1 VAFLPGVVS
10 KALSTRT
17 VRWFI
22 DGDSRRKVAAGSG
35 QVMSNQADDDSEI
48 EDWSRPQNDARRSN
62 RMGQM
67 IQRALIPG
75 AEAQKTM
82 ARTLEKNS
90 RVMMWSVV
98 VAAISTVIS
107 AAGFVFVAV
116 TLLRSAP
123 H

>member
-1 VAFLPGVVS
+1 
-10 KALSTRT
+10 
-17 VRWFI
+17 
-22 DGDSRRKVAAGSG
+22 
-35 QVMSNQADDDSEI
+35 MSNQTDDDSEV

-82 ARTLEKNS
+82 ARNLEKNS
-90 RVMMWSVV
+90 RIMMWSVII
-98 VAAISTVIS
+98 AGISTVIS
-107 AAGFVFVAV
+107 AAGFVFVVV